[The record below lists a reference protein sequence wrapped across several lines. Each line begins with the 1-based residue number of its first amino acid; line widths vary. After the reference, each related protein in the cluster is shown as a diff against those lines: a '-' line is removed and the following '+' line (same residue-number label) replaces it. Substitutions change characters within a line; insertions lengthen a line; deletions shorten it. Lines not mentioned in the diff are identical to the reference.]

1 MGIKKRIAW
10 NKGKKA
16 TQEQIRKNSESHKG
30 QKAWNKDT
38 KGIMKPNSTSFK
50 KGQIPWS
57 KGLTKETSELVRKIA
72 EKRKGQKRTP
82 EQRKRFSERLKKQYS
97 NGWSPRKGKRHS
109 EAAKQKM
116 SKMKIGSNHPNFGKR
131 LSSET
136 RKKISVARQKQ
147 KLPFKDAKSTEIP
160 LQKFLKKTGIS
171 FETHKNLQGQPDI
184 FIKPNICIFVDGDHW
199 HANPHRHLDPSG
211 KPQPGHKPD
220 DHIIGKDYARDRW
233 ARDAKVSKTLEERG
247 YIVLRFWQSQL
258 ENNTKKCIQKI
269 IKAVK

>member
-160 LQKFLKKTGIS
+160 LQKLLKKTGIS
-171 FETHKNLQGQPDI
+171 FETQKNLQGQPDI
-184 FIKPNICIFVDGDHW
+184 FIEPNICIFADGDYW
-199 HANPHRHLDPSG
+199 HGWKYIQGEDFSRFKKFNNDFFEKRIKNDENNTRILTED
-211 KPQPGHKPD
+211 
-220 DHIIGKDYARDRW
+220 
-233 ARDAKVSKTLEERG
+233 G
-247 YIVLRFWQSQL
+247 YNVLRFWEHEIK
-258 ENNTKKCIQKI
+258 ENPEKCLQEIIKI
-269 IKAVK
+269 IK